1 MKSIQM
7 KKISTTN
14 ILTKIFKKTTNKKV
28 KKKVATKIANKP
40 KTKVSKKNIPVK
52 KTTKKIT
59 PVKKTVKKIGKNL
72 KRVTAKP
79 IPQKVEVKNDNL
91 RISKSNEVKPEII
104 KVKKQDTEKKEY
116 KVKDYVVYPK
126 HGVGQITEF
135 KKVTI
140 GGIDIE
146 TYVLRFEKD
155 KASGMVPVNK
165 QSHLRPLASINQ
177 VNKCISILKSK
188 PKIKRSMW
196 SRRAQEY
203 ESKISSGKIYELA
216 EVVRDLN
223 KGDDLM
229 VDQSYSERQLFE
241 KAYERILSEFQI
253 VMGVS
258 LEDTQKKLDKAL
270 KRNLEEQVKI
280 IAAPTKVVEPEA
292 TGAMP
297 AEENITDTEN

>member
-1 MKSIQM
+1 M
-7 KKISTTN
+7 KKTSTTN
-14 ILTKIFKKTTNKKV
+14 ILAKIFKKTPEKKAKIKTV
-28 KKKVATKIANKP
+28 SKVAKKPKAPKAKVAKKIIPTK
-40 KTKVSKKNIPVK
+40 KTKVTK
-52 KTTKKIT
+52 KTISKI
-59 PVKKTVKKIGKNL
+59 KKNL
-72 KRVTAKP
+72 KAVTKKP
-79 IPQKVEVKNDNL
+79 MPQKVEVKTDNL
-91 RISKSNEVKPEII
+91 RISKSNEVKPEIK
-104 KVKKQDTEKKEY
+104 KVKKQESEKKEY

-126 HGVGQITEF
+126 HGIGQITEF
-135 KKVTI
+135 KKINI
-140 GGIDIE
+140 GGIDVE
-146 TYVLRFEKD
+146 TYVLKFEKD
-155 KASGMVPVNK
+155 KANGMVPLNK
-165 QSHLRPLASINQ
+165 QSHLRPLATINQ

-253 VMGVS
+253 IMGVS

-270 KRNLEEQVKI
+270 KRNLDGQAKD
-280 IAAPTKVVEPEA
+280 IAVPAKLVAPEA
-292 TGAMP
+292 SQ
-297 AEENITDTEN
+297 AETVTNTED

>member
-1 MKSIQM
+1 MKNLKMS
-7 KKISTTN
+7 KISLKN
-14 ILTKIFKKTTNKKV
+14 ILKKTFKKETPKKKTKKV
-28 KKKVATKIANKP
+28 TKKVAKKVARAKKVLP
-40 KTKVSKKNIPVK
+40 KKAVN
-52 KTTKKIT
+52 KTTKK
-59 PVKKTVKKIGKNL
+59 KTISKTK
-72 KRVTAKP
+72 
-79 IPQKVEVKNDNL
+79 KVESKKVANNVTQTAEVKTDNL
-91 RISKSNEVKPEII
+91 RISKSNEVKPEIK
-104 KVKKQDTEKKEY
+104 KVKKQETEKKEY

-135 KKVTI
+135 KKINI
-140 GGIDIE
+140 GGIDVE
-146 TYVLRFEKD
+146 TYVIKFEKD
-155 KASGMVPVNK
+155 KANGMVPVNK
-165 QSHLRPLASINQ
+165 QSHLRPLATINQ

-203 ESKISSGKIYELA
+203 EAKISSGKIYELA

-253 VMGVS
+253 VLGVS

-270 KRNLEEQVKI
+270 KRNLGGTPQPAPVAPKTTTEFPTEEPI
-280 IAAPTKVVEPEA
+280 
-292 TGAMP
+292 GD
-297 AEENITDTEN
+297 TDDTDPIDE

>member
-1 MKSIQM
+1 M

-14 ILTKIFKKTTNKKV
+14 ILTKIFKKTLKKKV
-28 KKKVATKIANKP
+28 KKKTIAKVVKKPSAKVAKKIITIKRNKIA
-40 KTKVSKKNIPVK
+40 
-52 KTTKKIT
+52 KKI
-59 PVKKTVKKIGKNL
+59 KKQNTKNL
-72 KRVTAKP
+72 KISTKSSMVE
-79 IPQKVEVKNDNL
+79 KVEVKTDNL
-91 RISKSNEVKPEII
+91 RISKSNEIKPEIK
-104 KVKKQDTEKKEY
+104 KVKKQESEKKEY

-135 KKVTI
+135 KKINI
-140 GGIDIE
+140 GGIDVE
-146 TYVLRFEKD
+146 TYVLKFEKD
-155 KASGMVPVNK
+155 KANGMVPVNK

-177 VNKCISILKSK
+177 VNKCLSILKSK
-188 PKIKRSMW
+188 PKVKRSMW

-203 ESKISSGKIYELA
+203 EAKISSGKIYELA

-270 KRNLEEQVKI
+270 KRNLEGQITIVT
-280 IAAPTKVVEPEA
+280 PTKPEEPVA
-292 TGAMP
+292 SKP
-297 AEENITDTEN
+297 EEPVASKPEPITDNTEG

>member
-1 MKSIQM
+1 M
-7 KKISTTN
+7 KKISLINTLKKTFKSKKN
-14 ILTKIFKKTTNKKV
+14 LTKKKKV
-28 KKKVATKIANKP
+28 KPQIKTKTKNLKSDSKLKKKVKSKIK
-40 KTKVSKKNIPVK
+40 
-52 KTTKKIT
+52 TKKII
-59 PVKKTVKKIGKNL
+59 KKNVSSQVGKLRTSKSEKKENTTTTSNL
-72 KRVTAKP
+72 
-79 IPQKVEVKNDNL
+79 L
-91 RISKSNEVKPEII
+91 RIPKSNEQKPEIK

-135 KKVTI
+135 KKMSI

-146 TYVLRFEKD
+146 TYVLKFEKD
-155 KASGMVPVNK
+155 KANGMVPVNK
-165 QSHLRPLASINQ
+165 QSHLRPLATINQ
-177 VNKCISILKSK
+177 VNKCMSILKSK

-203 ESKISSGKIYELA
+203 EAKISSGKIYELA

-241 KAYERILSEFQI
+241 KAYDRLLTEFQI
-253 VMGVS
+253 VLNMN

-270 KRNLEEQVKI
+270 KRNLEKQVQKI
-280 IAAPTKVVEPEA
+280 ENKPPEEEISEEIAK
-292 TGAMP
+292 
-297 AEENITDTEN
+297 